1 MVFPW
6 IEIETGILLYLFVC
20 LSERT
25 RAADTQSDGQDKLQ
39 RAEI

>member
-6 IEIETGILLYLFVC
+6 IEMEAGILLC

-25 RAADTQSDGQDKLQ
+25 RAADTQGDGQGKLQ